1 VNVIIKRQL
10 NVRIVI
16 YNAVLVCRCSL
27 PYALRRRAS
36 FQDAGI
42 SVDRAP
48 VTDAGWQADAALLLL
63 LLLPPA
69 PPLNITLANAC
80 R

>member
-1 VNVIIKRQL
+1 V
-10 NVRIVI
+10 
-16 YNAVLVCRCSL
+16 
-27 PYALRRRAS
+27 LRRRAS

-63 LLLPPA
+63 LLPPA